1 MDEAQRLCVTRR
13 SLCALDFVAARSESR
28 LTTASIVATMAACKR
43 HWAMF
48 NLRIRTPGI
57 ELRLP
62 TEQLIDDLIDL
73 ALDGVHDPAVMPF
86 EVAWTDAPRDEL
98 PHNTLQFYRSRLAGF
113 DVDDWGLP
121 LAVLV
126 DDRVV
131 GVQDISGTRFPLRR
145 EITTGSRLGLRHHG
159 QGIGTEMRSAVL
171 HFAFAFLGAEYA
183 NSGAWSDNAASRG
196 VSRKLGYRDNGVSR
210 KVRRDEVAEQIE
222 LRLPRSAWE
231 ERRRDDIAVDGFER
245 CRPLFGL
252 T

>member
-1 MDEAQRLCVTRR
+1 
-13 SLCALDFVAARSESR
+13 
-28 LTTASIVATMAACKR
+28 
-43 HWAMF
+43 MF
-48 NLRIRTPGI
+48 DLRIRTPRI

-62 TEQLIDDLIDL
+62 TERLIDEIVDL
-73 ALDGVHDPAVMPF
+73 ALDGVHDPAEMPF
-86 EVAWTDAPRDEL
+86 EIAWTDAPRDEL
-98 PHNTLQFYRSRLAGF
+98 PFNTLQFYWSQLAGF
-113 DVDDWGLP
+113 SIDDWSLQ

-145 EITTGSRLGLRHHG
+145 EITTGSWLGRRHHG

-171 HFAFAFLGAEYA
+171 HFAFACLGAEYA

-196 VSRKLGYRDNGVSR
+196 VSRKLGYRENGVSR
-210 KVRRDEVAEQIE
+210 KVRRDEVAEQVG

-252 T
+252 A